1 MGFLDRSRYGFIE
14 VDFRGLNEDQN
25 DAILE
30 ALLIAVDADN
40 RASPEEKKELLSNLR
55 TFPWIWGRDDD
66 TLGVKLQATSD
77 TLAKLKNKPK
87 LATDHMKGIAKRLP
101 HLMTRVKIYAH
112 MIAIIASDRNINK
125 EEEALLGQF
134 GEYFGF
140 TPEQT
145 MGLLRDVAAEYKAT
159 H

>member
-1 MGFLDRSRYGFIE
+1 MGFLDRSRYGFAE

-30 ALLIAVDADN
+30 SLLIAVDADN

-55 TFPWIWGRDDD
+55 TFPWIWGRDED
-66 TLGVKLQATSD
+66 TLGEKLQATSD
-77 TLAKLKNKPK
+77 TLAKLKDRPK
-87 LATDHMKGIAKRLP
+87 QATDHMKGIARRLP

-112 MIAIIASDRNINK
+112 MIAIIASDRNISK
-125 EEEALLGQF
+125 EEEALLSAF
-134 GEYFGF
+134 GDWFGF

-145 MGLLRDVAAEYKAT
+145 VGLIRDVAAEYKAS